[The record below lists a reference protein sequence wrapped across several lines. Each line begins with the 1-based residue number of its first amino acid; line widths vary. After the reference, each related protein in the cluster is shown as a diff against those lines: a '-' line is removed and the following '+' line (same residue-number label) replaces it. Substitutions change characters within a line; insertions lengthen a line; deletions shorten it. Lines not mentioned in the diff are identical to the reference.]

1 MYLNSGIAN
10 DGFVGRLV
18 NDYPLNPGVNMLHV
32 GHQCITVLT
41 PVSCQLRER
50 KTNTMTENAS
60 LINFALN
67 VN

>member
-32 GHQCITVLT
+32 AQQRLT
-41 PVSCQLRER
+41 ILAPVGSQLKSER
-50 KTNTMTENAS
+50 
-60 LINFALN
+60 
-67 VN
+67 